1 MNTRLS
7 LLGAALLAAG
17 LAPLTAQAITAPVTA
32 DTNTSGSNAGGLASI
47 TVSPA
52 ATGLVK
58 FDLSG
63 LPNGT
68 QGTDIAKATLVFFVK
83 SATTTGNVQ
92 VAPVA
97 TGSSWSE
104 ASAVASVT
112 TSGTPTSVSVTQ
124 GSTFY
129 TLDVTATVQD
139 WVDTPANNLG
149 LALTP
154 ETTASITLDSKENTL
169 TSHPAY
175 LEISLKNGGLTSI
188 STSTPT
194 SLTGLLK
201 GDGTNI
207 ATAIAGTDYLAPTG
221 NGSGLTNLDA
231 AHIAAGALAIAH
243 GGTGATD
250 AAGARTNLGLGGLA
264 TLSAVGSTEITDGS
278 ITDSDVSSIS
288 TAKITGLG
296 TLATQNSVS
305 GGSVSGNIPGNA
317 ANVTGTVA
325 IANGGTGATTQAGAR
340 TSLGLGN
347 VATLSTNGS
356 TTQFLR
362 GDGTFATP
370 SAALTIYDKDNN
382 ATSGAKI
389 VTGTILGIGT
399 SSSGSVAFN
408 PVIFTNAAPICVAT
422 PLSSAGASSVAP
434 RISTSKTNLTVFNT
448 SGSQTMDVAYQCI
461 GS

>member
-1 MNTRLS
+1 MNTRLTT
-7 LLGAALLAAG
+7 LCAALLAAG
-17 LAPLTAQAITAPVTA
+17 LAPLTAQAVTAPTIA
-32 DTNTSGSNAGGLASI
+32 DTNTSASNAGSLPMVV
-47 TVSPA
+47 VSPT

-63 LPNGT
+63 LPDGT

-83 SATTTGNVQ
+83 SATATGNVQ

-104 ASAVASVT
+104 ASAVASVST
-112 TSGTPTSVSVTQ
+112 GAATSSVSVTQ
-124 GSTFY
+124 GSAFY
-129 TLDVTATVQD
+129 TLDVTTAVQD

-154 ETTASITLDSKENTL
+154 QTTASITLDSKENTL

-175 LEISLKNGGLTSI
+175 LEISLNSGGLTSI
-188 STSTPT
+188 SASTPT
-194 SLTGLLK
+194 SLTGMLK
-201 GDGTNI
+201 GDGANI
-207 ATAIAGTDYLAPTG
+207 GVATPGTDYLAPGSNLNAGNIATG
-221 NGSGLTNLDA
+221 AVT
-231 AHIAAGALAIAH
+231 IAH

-250 AAGARTNLGLGGLA
+250 EAGARSNLGLGGLA

-296 TLATQNSVS
+296 GLATQNSVS
-305 GGSVSGNIPGNA
+305 GSSVSGNIPGNA

-325 IANGGTGATTQAGAR
+325 IANGGTGATTQENAR
-340 TSLGLGN
+340 SNLGLGT

-370 SAALTIYDKDNN
+370 SGGGAAAYDN
-382 ATSGAKI
+382 AGNTLSKIIAAQVTFSTAPTPGIQTFNFNLPSG
-389 VTGTILGIGT
+389 VTLNSAPVCVVTPASGSSAATT
-399 SSSGSVAFN
+399 RVSSSTTTSVTLYNAN
-408 PVIFTNAAPICVAT
+408 STNY
-422 PLSSAGASSVAP
+422 SV
-434 RISTSKTNLTVFNT
+434 NYL
-448 SGSQTMDVAYQCI
+448 CI